1 MKKVQE
7 NTSKIIINAIINIPV
22 GTVFTSSDLELPYVI
37 NRGTIRS
44 VLARMVNNQELT
56 RVRSGHYKRT
66 VGYEQYL
73 FVYGSMKQ
81 GFQNHE
87 RLKNAEYIG
96 NFETSGRYTMYA
108 DTSKMFPYVI
118 EDEKRFRIEGEVYKI
133 VSKKDFEAIDLLEGV
148 PDFYS
153 RKQISVIEIKGNR
166 KFSAWIYFRS
176 LNNPRRLVRTN
187 PIRSWGNM
195 PSRDERVKIVKKA
208 FSPRKKSFLKPV
220 SASKQRSHREVIH
233 LSKINKGT
241 VVSFESF
248 DEISFL

>member
-7 NTSKIIINAIINIPV
+7 NTSKIIINAIINMPV
-22 GTVFTSSDLELPYVI
+22 GTIFTSSDLELPYVI

-44 VLARMVNNQELT
+44 VLARIVNNQQLT
-56 RVRSGHYKRT
+56 RIRSGHYKRT
-66 VGYEQYL
+66 IGYEQYL
-73 FVYGSMKQ
+73 FVYGSMKK

-96 NFETSGRYTMYA
+96 DFETSGRYVMYA
-108 DTSKMFPYVI
+108 DTSKMFPYVV
-118 EDEKRFRIEGEVYKI
+118 EDEKRFRIQGELYKV

-153 RKQISVIEIKGNR
+153 RKQTSLVEIEGNR
-166 KFSAWIYFRS
+166 QFSAWIYFRS

-187 PIRSWGNM
+187 PIRNWGDM

-208 FSPRKKSFLKPV
+208 FSPRVKSLLKPRV
-220 SASKQRSHREVIH
+220 ASKQRSHRGVVH
-233 LSKINKGT
+233 LSKVNKGT